1 MKKVLPTSD
10 KEELNAYVYNFVLTV
25 FAKADKEEREVE
37 TITKKQAI
45 DFKRVNDFIAVLA
58 LFGPLDPDWETKRKY
73 CIFKAGSIMQALKA
87 GKQPDFRGNPND
99 PVEEEKKEEPAYV
112 QPTYQPEPQP

>member
-1 MKKVLPTSD
+1 MQAFV
-10 KEELNAYVYNFVLTV
+10 NNFVLTV

-37 TITKKQAI
+37 TITKKQAL
-45 DFKRVNDFIAVLA
+45 DFKRVSDFIQILT
-58 LFGPLDPDWETKRKY
+58 LFGELDPDWETKRKY

-99 PVEEEKKEEPAYV
+99 PPEEKKEV
-112 QPTYQPEPQP
+112 QPQDMMGSPMDSQP

>member
-1 MKKVLPTSD
+1 MKKNLPTSE

-45 DFKRVNDFIAVLA
+45 DFKRVNDFIAVLS
-58 LFGPLDPDWETKRKY
+58 LFGPLDPEWETKRKY
-73 CIFKAGSIMQALKA
+73 CIFKAGSIM
-87 GKQPDFRGNPND
+87 
-99 PVEEEKKEEPAYV
+99 
-112 QPTYQPEPQP
+112 

>member
-1 MKKVLPTSD
+1 V
-10 KEELNAYVYNFVLTV
+10 NNFVLTV

-45 DFKRVNDFIAVLA
+45 DFKRVSDFVQILT
-58 LFGPLDPDWETKRKY
+58 LFGELDPDMEEKRKY
-73 CIFKAGSIMQALKA
+73 CVFKAGSIMKALKE

-99 PVEEEKKEEPAYV
+99 P
-112 QPTYQPEPQP
+112 